1 MVEKT
6 TIALDDQELAT
17 VLAALRVFQYNRDRE
32 DLNRMEHFHDETSLT
47 DNQID
52 HLCERLNTP
61 SREER
66 HGR

>member
-1 MVEKT
+1 MAERT

-32 DLNRMEHFHDETSLT
+32 DLNRMDHFHDETSLT

-52 HLCERLNTP
+52 HLCARLNTP